1 MAPNKT
7 WMSTFGIWRDIDSMM
22 ITTTSIMM
30 ILIERYYNSNMK
42 VRLESLKLLFFM
54 IVMTFWMPPNMK
66 REIELDWTLKKYLV
80 NNDNI
85 DDTNLNWIL
94 KRYRVDNDI
103 INTYGEE

>member
-1 MAPNKT
+1 
-7 WMSTFGIWRDIDSMM
+7 
-22 ITTTSIMM
+22 
-30 ILIERYYNSNMK
+30 
-42 VRLESLKLLFFM
+42 
-54 IVMTFWMPPNMK
+54 MK